1 MRRTT
6 PLAITAAAL
15 LLAACGSQSDG
26 TGGRG
31 GNDKVSPSSSPSS
44 PTPSASPSASA
55 GASGCVTH
63 LELTAADTGR
73 TVCLVKGGELRL
85 TLDGTRARPWK
96 PVEASG
102 PALKAINAGFVIQ
115 PGDATAAYQ
124 AVTSATT
131 ELTSSRPLCATP
143 TAPGQ
148 VSCKGLQE
156 WTVTVRVR

>member
-6 PLAITAAAL
+6 PLAIAAAAL

-31 GNDKVSPSSSPSS
+31 GNDKVSPSSSP
-44 PTPSASPSASA
+44 TPSASPTASP
-55 GASGCVTH
+55 GGTGCVTH
-63 LELTAADTGR
+63 LELTASDTGR
-73 TVCLVKGGELRL
+73 TVCLTKGGELRL

-124 AVTSATT
+124 ASTSGTT